1 MICNGSAKT
10 FLAKLLVAINMSLET
25 AADLLTWKNMEV
37 EENTVVEFAELY
49 EDLTDEQK
57 SELIDTA
64 KSVHKEYVQQMIK
77 RVREPGKPR
86 IRIELS
92 HKDSEGQV
100 QEEQIQDTMEVVE
113 CLNKEIKPKGRKM
126 KLETVNLSLVS
137 ATP

>member
-1 MICNGSAKT
+1 M
-10 FLAKLLVAINMSLET
+10 LVAINMSLET

-64 KSVHKEYVQQMIK
+64 KSIHREYVQQMIK

>member
-1 MICNGSAKT
+1 
-10 FLAKLLVAINMSLET
+10 MSLET

-37 EENTVVEFAELY
+37 EENAVVEFAELY
-49 EDLTDEQK
+49 ENLTDEQK
-57 SELIDTA
+57 SELTDTA
-64 KSVHKEYVQQMIK
+64 KSIHREYVQQMIK
-77 RVREPGKPR
+77 RVREPGKPK

-100 QEEQIQDTMEVVE
+100 QEEQIQDAMEVVE
-113 CLNKEIKPKGRKM
+113 CLNEEIKSKGRKM